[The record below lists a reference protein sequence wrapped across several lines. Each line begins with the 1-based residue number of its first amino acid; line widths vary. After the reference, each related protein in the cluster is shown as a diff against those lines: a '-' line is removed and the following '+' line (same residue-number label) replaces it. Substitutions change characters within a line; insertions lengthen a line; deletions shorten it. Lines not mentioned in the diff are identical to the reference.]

1 MGGLQ
6 KKKKK
11 KKKKREGKIP
21 TSSNAC
27 NLMRFVCYEPG
38 ISHISENVSPQA
50 GIGSHSMMIFNQVPR
65 TPVTTS

>member
-1 MGGLQ
+1 
-6 KKKKK
+6 
-11 KKKKREGKIP
+11 
-21 TSSNAC
+21 
-27 NLMRFVCYEPG
+27 MRFVCYEPG